1 VLVVVFGPQEMP
13 MDWLVPVLDT
23 TVARITQ
30 FAGGREIGRFVPA
43 G

>member
-1 VLVVVFGPQEMP
+1 MP
-13 MDWLVPVLDT
+13 LDWLVPVLDA